1 MVRLAAVFAIIF
13 SFSPKFAAI
22 IGAMPSCVVG
32 GVSLVL
38 YGMISAVGVRNL
50 VENHVDFS
58 KSRNVL
64 IAALILVLSLG
75 IAYSDAGAI
84 NIVLGEVT
92 IGLSGL
98 AVGSL
103 VGILMN
109 AFLPGKDYHFDAGKV
124 DQAMLTI
131 DDGETLNN
139 VDDPLTEEEK
149 NKRP

>member
-1 MVRLAAVFAIIF
+1 M
-13 SFSPKFAAI
+13 
-22 IGAMPSCVVG
+22 
-32 GVSLVL
+32 
-38 YGMISAVGVRNL
+38 
-50 VENHVDFS
+50 
-58 KSRNVL
+58 
-64 IAALILVLSLG
+64 
-75 IAYSDAGAI
+75 
-84 NIVLGEVT
+84 LGEVT

-131 DDGETLNN
+131 DDGVTLNN